1 MKRKMT
7 VQNRIRFLLLFFMCA
22 LIISGLT
29 AIPLQW
35 ELKIIMP
42 FLADGSLFGMLFP
55 SLADWMERVNE
66 GIQVGYAQYPFL
78 AYGNDWLAFGH
89 VAIALAFI
97 GPLRDPVKNIW
108 VVEFG
113 MLACMLVIPWT
124 FIFSFVRGIPLFW
137 TMIDM
142 SFGAFGIIPLWLVR
156 RDIYSMVK
164 KQHKDFS

>member
-1 MKRKMT
+1 MKDKT
-7 VQNRIRFLLLFFMCA
+7 KIQNRIRFLLLFFMCA
-22 LIISGLT
+22 LIVSGLT
-29 AIPLQW
+29 AISLQW

-55 SLADWMERVNE
+55 SLTDWVQRVNE
-66 GIQVGYAQYPFL
+66 GIQIGYGQYPFL

-97 GPLRDPVKNIW
+97 GLLRDPVKNIW

-113 MLACMLVIPWT
+113 MLACALVIPWA
-124 FIFSFVRGIPLFW
+124 FIFSFIRGIPFFW

-142 SFGAFGIIPLWLVR
+142 SFGAFGIIPLWLAR
-156 RDIYSMVK
+156 RYILRMVAS
-164 KQHKDFS
+164 QSS

>member
-113 MLACMLVIPWT
+113 MLACMLVIPWA
-124 FIFSFVRGIPLFW
+124 FIFSFVRGIPFFW